1 MMFNTAESLLIVE
14 AGNTGKFSKLLY
26 NMIGKNDDTE
36 AGPTGPVDGSVDA
49 SIFNEDQFAQTAI
62 SSSQKVVFIGWPEG
76 TGDYIDA
83 IRLDNPEAIDEEGVY
98 IGVSGNHACITVNT
112 EPPSK
117 EDYWKFLERA
127 REHGMEFD
135 DLLAALRPEEEVAEP
150 EESNDSNLVLGLA
163 KMLGKTIGRAAAD
176 GANGINQ
183 AVVLHQ
189 KAGEIRDQR
198 YQYAVKRFY
207 HEKLKGFVEA

>member
-1 MMFNTAESLLIVE
+1 M
-14 AGNTGKFSKLLY
+14 
-26 NMIGKNDDTE
+26 
-36 AGPTGPVDGSVDA
+36 
-49 SIFNEDQFAQTAI
+49 
-62 SSSQKVVFIGWPEG
+62 
-76 TGDYIDA
+76 
-83 IRLDNPEAIDEEGVY
+83 
-98 IGVSGNHACITVNT
+98 SGNHACITVNT

-135 DLLAALRPEEEVAEP
+135 DLLVALRPGEEAAEP
-150 EESNDSNLVLGLA
+150 EESNDSNPVLGFA
-163 KMLGKTIGRAAAD
+163 KMVGKTIGRAAAD

-207 HEKLKGFVEA
+207 YEKLKGFVEA

>member
-76 TGDYIDA
+76 AGDYIDA

-117 EDYWKFLERA
+117 ETSYE
-127 REHGMEFD
+127 
-135 DLLAALRPEEEVAEP
+135 
-150 EESNDSNLVLGLA
+150 
-163 KMLGKTIGRAAAD
+163 
-176 GANGINQ
+176 
-183 AVVLHQ
+183 
-189 KAGEIRDQR
+189 
-198 YQYAVKRFY
+198 
-207 HEKLKGFVEA
+207 

>member
-1 MMFNTAESLLIVE
+1 M
-14 AGNTGKFSKLLY
+14 
-26 NMIGKNDDTE
+26 
-36 AGPTGPVDGSVDA
+36 
-49 SIFNEDQFAQTAI
+49 
-62 SSSQKVVFIGWPEG
+62 
-76 TGDYIDA
+76 
-83 IRLDNPEAIDEEGVY
+83 
-98 IGVSGNHACITVNT
+98 SGNHACITVNT

-117 EDYWKFLERA
+117 EDYWKFLDRA

-135 DLLAALRPEEEVAEP
+135 DLLAELRTGEKAAET
-150 EESNDSNLVLGLA
+150 EESNESNPVLGFA
-163 KMLGKTIGRAAAD
+163 KMVGKTIGRAAAD

-207 HEKLKGFVEA
+207 HEKLRSFVEA

>member
-1 MMFNTAESLLIVE
+1 MMFNTAESVLIVE

-117 EDYWKFLERA
+117 ETIGSFSKGQGSTAWSSTTFS
-127 REHGMEFD
+127 
-135 DLLAALRPEEEVAEP
+135 RPCVPKRRRRNPKKAMIP
-150 EESNDSNLVLGLA
+150 ISCLVLP
-163 KMLGKTIGRAAAD
+163 KC
-176 GANGINQ
+176 
-183 AVVLHQ
+183 
-189 KAGEIRDQR
+189 
-198 YQYAVKRFY
+198 
-207 HEKLKGFVEA
+207 

>member
-1 MMFNTAESLLIVE
+1 MMFNTAESVLIVE
-14 AGNTGKFSKLLY
+14 AGDTGKFSKLLY

-36 AGPTGPVDGSVDA
+36 SGPTGPVNGSIDA
-49 SIFNEDQFAQTAI
+49 SIFTEGQFAQTAI
-62 SSSQKVVFIGWPEG
+62 SSSQKVVFIGWPKG
-76 TGDYIDA
+76 AGDYIDA
-83 IRLDNPEAIDEEGVY
+83 IQLNNPDAIDEEGIY

-127 REHGMEFD
+127 REHGIGFD
-135 DLLAALRPEEEVAEP
+135 DLLAALRPGKETADP
-150 EESNDSNLVLGLA
+150 EENDDSNPVLSFA
-163 KMLGKTIGRAAAD
+163 KGMGKTIGKAASS
-176 GANGINQ
+176 GLSSINQ

-189 KAGEIRDQR
+189 KAGEIRGQR

-207 HEKLKGFVEA
+207 YEKLKSFVEA

>member
-1 MMFNTAESLLIVE
+1 MMFNTAESVLIVE

-49 SIFNEDQFAQTAI
+49 SIFNEGQFAQTAI

-76 TGDYIDA
+76 AGDYIDA

-135 DLLAALRPEEEVAEP
+135 DLPKKAMIPIP
-150 EESNDSNLVLGLA
+150 CLVLP
-163 KMLGKTIGRAAAD
+163 RW
-176 GANGINQ
+176 
-183 AVVLHQ
+183 
-189 KAGEIRDQR
+189 
-198 YQYAVKRFY
+198 
-207 HEKLKGFVEA
+207 